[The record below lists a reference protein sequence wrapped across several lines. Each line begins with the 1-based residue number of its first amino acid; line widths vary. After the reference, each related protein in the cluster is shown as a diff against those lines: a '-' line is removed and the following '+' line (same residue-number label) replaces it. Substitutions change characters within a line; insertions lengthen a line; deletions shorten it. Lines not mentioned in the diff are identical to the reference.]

1 MISKIL
7 QLLPGNENLM
17 ARKLYRALV
26 EHHQNA
32 TNCLICKSYVQYDCM
47 IIKGSLLEHINDI
60 AGYKINPDDLKKIQ
74 KVKLVGIEEITPRQ
88 HRIEFLEQIKVQTA

>member
-7 QLLPGNENLM
+7 QLLPGGENLK
-17 ARKLYRALV
+17 ARKLYQKLL
-26 EHHQNA
+26 EHHLQA
-32 TNCLICKSYVQYDCM
+32 NCLICKSYLQYDCM
-47 IIKGSLLEHINDI
+47 IVKGSLLEHINDI